1 MLNMC
6 RALLLIA
13 MVTLLSGC
21 MDRKILDSIDAGPGG
36 KAGRQVAD
44 QLVHGAFDNIVSQF
58 DPIYQ
63 NRPIRP
69 RLEQMASLFPHEA
82 PVKVILVGAT
92 YTQEK
97 LLIGPTSPTT
107 PEHTTKYELQF
118 EYDYQNAWRLVQIR
132 FHIDDQDPI
141 ITDISVS
148 ILPASLEDMYAFRL
162 GRLSGLGLTA
172 LGLGVIN
179 IAFVIW
185 TLVQTW
191 RHPLPRWRWL
201 WRVAILWGVFSW
213 SVNCIDGQWSWYN
226 FQLQFPVV
234 WADWGPYRP
243 LVLTLH
249 FPLFAIIYWWRQE
262 RRWARETEALQALV
276 TKSD

>member
-1 MLNMC
+1 MRRILF
-6 RALLLIA
+6 LIA
-13 MVTLLSGC
+13 IAALLSGC
-21 MDRKILDSIDAGPGG
+21 GDRTILDSIDAGPGG
-36 KAGRQVAD
+36 KAGRQIAD
-44 QLVHGAFDNIVSQF
+44 QLVHGAFDNIVSRF

-69 RLEQMASLFPHEA
+69 QLERMASLFPHEE
-82 PVKVILVGAT
+82 PLKVILVGAT
-92 YTQEK
+92 YTQQK
-97 LLIGPTSPTT
+97 LLSGPATPAA

-132 FHIDDQDPI
+132 FHIDDHDPI

-148 ILPASLEDMYAFRL
+148 ILPAPLEDMYAFRL

-172 LGLGVIN
+172 LGLGIIN

-191 RHPLPRWRWL
+191 RQPIPRWRWL
-201 WRVAILWGVFSW
+201 WRIAVLCGVFSW
-213 SVNCIDGQWSWYN
+213 SVSCMDGQWNWYN
-226 FQLQFPVV
+226 FQLMFPVV

-249 FPLFAIIYWWRQE
+249 FPVFAVAYWWRQGKRLE
-262 RRWARETEALQALV
+262 RELVAREALV
-276 TKSD
+276 EKFN